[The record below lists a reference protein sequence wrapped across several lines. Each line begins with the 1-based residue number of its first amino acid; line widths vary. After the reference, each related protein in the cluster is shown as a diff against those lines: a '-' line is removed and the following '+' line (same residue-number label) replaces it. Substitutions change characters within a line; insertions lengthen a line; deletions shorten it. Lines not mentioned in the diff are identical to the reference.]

1 MASIGLRPPRP
12 RHPSR
17 PPSDTPARRR
27 PLAARCALLS
37 FLWPGLGQI
46 AGGAR
51 RRGIF
56 LVVLTATLL
65 LGALVVLARQG
76 RDTLIGEA
84 VDTRVLVGV
93 LIANGLICLY
103 RLGAIADA
111 ARLGYAASGTVVTL
125 AILATLVILPQ
136 AAAGWYAYTAYDTVT
151 EVFEESEPADVL
163 VPVADEFDVPAA
175 TATIPSGPGGLA
187 AADPTSISEV
197 TRTPEQAAAAL
208 AAQKEAAKHLP
219 AWRKRG
225 RLNIVL
231 LGADAGPGR
240 SGLRTDTM
248 MVATI
253 DLKSHRAALFSVP
266 RNMGGVPLPP
276 LAARAA
282 GARFPGIL
290 NALHRFGTAHPT
302 LFPGGKDPGAT
313 ALKQTLGQLTGLPID
328 YYVMVDFRGFHG
340 LVDALGGVTLDI
352 PHAVL
357 DRVSPYERGGEWIRI
372 DLQPGRQHLD
382 ADQAFAYVRARS
394 TSSDWARIKR
404 QRCVIAAI
412 ADAAGPTTVL
422 RSFRGL
428 TRTFRQN
435 FSTDIPAKQLPALAK
450 IATSIHMSQVVSI
463 GFTPPEFTSG
473 GTATGAAMPD
483 IPAIRTAV
491 RDALKKPPAKTD
503 PRTIGGGA
511 CY

>member
-1 MASIGLRPPRP
+1 MRGILARLMASTGLRPPRP
-12 RHPSR
+12 RHPSQ
-17 PPSDTPARRR
+17 PPTDLPPRRG

-37 FLWPGLGQI
+37 FVWPGLGQI
-46 AGGAR
+46 RAGAR
-51 RRGIF
+51 HRGIV
-56 LVVLTATLL
+56 LVAFTAALL
-65 LGALVVLARQG
+65 AGLVAVVAMQG
-76 RDTLIGEA
+76 RATLIGDA
-84 VDTRVLVGV
+84 VDTRVLTGV
-93 LIANGLICLY
+93 LVVNLLVALY

-111 ARLGYAASGTVVTL
+111 ARLGRRTSGTVATL
-125 AILATLVILPQ
+125 GILATLVLLPH
-136 AAAGWYAYTAYDTVT
+136 AAAGWYVYTAYDTVT
-151 EVFEESEPADVL
+151 EVFEPAEPTDVL
-163 VPVADEFDVPAA
+163 EPVPDEFDVPGTA
-175 TATIPSGPGGLA
+175 TAGAL
-187 AADPTSISEV
+187 AADPTSVSAV
-197 TRTPEQAAAAL
+197 NRTPAEKAKALVAATS
-208 AAQKEAAKHLP
+208 KNLP
-219 AWRKRG
+219 AWQKRG

-253 DLKSHRAALFSVP
+253 DLKTHRAALFSVP

-276 LAARAA
+276 RAARAA

-290 NALHRFGTAHPT
+290 NALHGFGTAHPD

-340 LVDALGGVTLDI
+340 LVDALGGVTLEI

-357 DRVSPYERGGEWIRI
+357 DRVSPYEQGGQWIRI
-372 DLQPGRQHLD
+372 DLAPGRQHLT

-394 TSSDWARIKR
+394 TTSDWARIKR
-404 QRCVIAAI
+404 QRCVIAAL
-412 ADAAGPTTVL
+412 ADATGPITVL
-422 RSFRGL
+422 RSFRAL
-428 TRTFRQN
+428 AKTFRDN
-435 FSTDIPAKQLPALAK
+435 FSTDIPAKHLPELARL
-450 IATSIHMSQVVSI
+450 ATSIHMGQVVSI

-483 IPAIRTAV
+483 IPAIRKAV
-491 RDALKKPPAKTD
+491 RDALKKAPAKSD

-511 CY
+511 CF

>member
-1 MASIGLRPPRP
+1 MASIGLRLPRQ
-12 RHPSR
+12 RHPPQ
-17 PPSDTPARRR
+17 PPIDAPPRRR

-46 AGGAR
+46 NGGAR
-51 RRGIF
+51 RRGF
-56 LVVLTATLL
+56 VLVAVTATLL
-65 LGALVVLARQG
+65 AGTLGVLALQG

-84 VDTRVLVGV
+84 VDTRVLAGV
-93 LIANGLICLY
+93 LVANALIALY

-111 ARLGYAASGTVVTL
+111 ARLGYRASGTAVTL
-125 AILATLVILPQ
+125 AVLAALVIVPQ

-151 EVFEESEPADVL
+151 EVFEEAEPTDVL
-163 VPVADEFDVPAA
+163 VPVADEFDVPETPGTPA
-175 TATIPSGPGGLA
+175 GGLA
-187 AADPTSISEV
+187 ADPSSIPTIS
-197 TRTPEQAAAAL
+197 RTPEKAAVPVAAAP
-208 AAQKEAAKHLP
+208 AKNLP
-219 AWRKRG
+219 AWKKRG

-253 DLKSHRAALFSVP
+253 DLKTRRAAIFSVP

-276 LAARAA
+276 RAARAT

-290 NALHRFGTAHPT
+290 NALHRFGTAHPE

-340 LVDALGGVTLDI
+340 LVDALGGVTLEI

-357 DRVSPYERGGEWIRI
+357 DRVSPYEQGGEWIRI
-372 DLQPGRQHLD
+372 DLKPGRQHLT

-394 TSSDWARIKR
+394 TTSDWARIKR
-404 QRCVIAAI
+404 QRCVIAAL
-412 ADAAGPTTVL
+412 ADATGPTTVL

-428 TRTFRQN
+428 TKTFREN
-435 FSTDIPAKQLPALAK
+435 FSTDIPAKQLPELAK
-450 IATSIHMSQVVSI
+450 LATSIHMSQVVSI

-483 IPAIRTAV
+483 IPAIRQAV
-491 RDALKKPPAKTD
+491 RDALKKPPAKSD

-511 CY
+511 CF

>member
-1 MASIGLRPPRP
+1 MASIGLRPPRK
-12 RHPSR
+12 RHPQ
-17 PPSDTPARRR
+17 PPSETPPRRR

-46 AGGAR
+46 RAGAR
-51 RRGIF
+51 RRGIA
-56 LVVLTATLL
+56 LVGFTVLL
-65 LGALVVLARQG
+65 LVGALALLALQG

-84 VDTRVLVGV
+84 VDTRVLAGVLVADV
-93 LIANGLICLY
+93 LIAVY

-111 ARLGYAASGTVVTL
+111 ARLGHRASGTVTTL
-125 AILATLVILPQ
+125 AILGILVLVPHT
-136 AAAGWYAYTAYDTVT
+136 AAGWYAYTAYDTVT
-151 EVFEESEPADVL
+151 EVFEEAEPTDVL
-163 VPVADEFDVPAA
+163 VPVADEFDAPLAG
-175 TATIPSGPGGLA
+175 TTSGGVL
-187 AADPTSISEV
+187 AADPASVSAV
-197 TRTPEQAAAAL
+197 SRRPEQAAAAL
-208 AAQKEAAKHLP
+208 PTAAKNLP
-219 AWRKRG
+219 AWQKRG

-253 DLKSHRAALFSVP
+253 ELKTHRAALFSVP

-276 LAARAA
+276 RAARGA

-290 NALHRFGTAHPT
+290 NALHGFGTAHPE

-357 DRVSPYERGGEWIRI
+357 DRVSPYEKGGKWIRI
-372 DLQPGRQHLD
+372 DLQAGRQHLT
-382 ADQAFAYVRARS
+382 ADEAFAYVRARS
-394 TSSDWARIKR
+394 TTSDWARIKR
-404 QRCVIAAI
+404 QRCVIAAL
-412 ADAAGPTTVL
+412 ADATGPTAVL

-428 TRTFRQN
+428 AKTFREN
-435 FSTDIPAKQLPALAK
+435 FTTDIPARHLPELARL
-450 IATSIHMSQVVSI
+450 ATSIQMSRVVSI
-463 GFTPPEFTSG
+463 GFTPPDFTSG
-473 GTATGAAMPD
+473 VTAAGKDMPD
-483 IPAIRTAV
+483 IPAIRAAV
-491 RDALKKPPAKTD
+491 RDALTKAPAKTD

-511 CY
+511 CI

>member
-1 MASIGLRPPRP
+1 MASTGLRPPRQ
-12 RHPSR
+12 RHPSQ
-17 PPSDTPARRR
+17 PPNDPPERRG

-37 FLWPGLGQI
+37 FLWPGLGQLK
-46 AGGAR
+46 AGAR
-51 RRGIF
+51 RRG
-56 LVVLTATLL
+56 V
-65 LGALVVLARQG
+65 ALVVFTALLLAGFLAALAFQG

-93 LIANGLICLY
+93 LIANGLVALY

-111 ARLGYAASGTVVTL
+111 ARLGRRTSGTVVTL
-125 AILATLVILPQ
+125 VILTALVLVPH
-136 AAAGWYAYTAYDTVT
+136 AAAGWYVYTAYDTVT
-151 EVFEESEPADVL
+151 EVFEPDEPTDVL
-163 VPVADEFDVPAA
+163 EPVPDEFDVPAT
-175 TATIPSGPGGLA
+175 TAAGTGAL
-187 AADPTSISEV
+187 AADPSSV
-197 TRTPEQAAAAL
+197 AAVGRTPEEKAAAL
-208 AAQKEAAKHLP
+208 AAATAKNLP
-219 AWRKRG
+219 AWQKRG

-253 DLKSHRAALFSVP
+253 DLKTHRAALFSVP

-276 LAARAA
+276 RAARAA

-290 NALHRFGTAHPT
+290 NALHQFGTAHAN

-357 DRVSPYERGGEWIRI
+357 DRVSPYEKGGEWIRI
-372 DLQPGRQHLD
+372 DLHPGRQHLT

-394 TSSDWARIKR
+394 TTSDWARIKR
-404 QRCVIAAI
+404 QRCVIAAL
-412 ADAAGPTTVL
+412 ADATGPTTVL
-422 RSFRGL
+422 RSFRSI
-428 TRTFRQN
+428 TKTFREN
-435 FSTDIPAKQLPALAK
+435 FSTDIPAKHLPALAK
-450 IATSIHMSQVVSI
+450 LATSIHMSQVVSI

-483 IPAIRTAV
+483 IPAIRQAV
-491 RDALKKPPAKTD
+491 RDALKKPPAKAD

-511 CY
+511 CS

>member
-1 MASIGLRPPRP
+1 MPSTGLRGPRR
-12 RHPSR
+12 RHPS
-17 PPSDTPARRR
+17 PPSDAPPRRR

-46 AGGAR
+46 SAGVR
-51 RRGIF
+51 RRG
-56 LVVLTATLL
+56 VVLVIVTSALL
-65 LGALVVLARQG
+65 AGAIALLALQG
-76 RDTLIGEA
+76 RDALIGEA

-93 LIANGLICLY
+93 LVADVLLAVY
-103 RLGAIADA
+103 RLAAIADA
-111 ARLGYAASGTVVTL
+111 ARLGRRARGTIVTL
-125 AILATLVILPQ
+125 ATLATLVVVPH

-151 EVFEESEPADVL
+151 EVFAQAEPTDVL
-163 VPVADEFDVPAA
+163 EPVPDEFDAPA
-175 TATIPSGPGGLA
+175 TADAPTGTL
-187 AADPTSISEV
+187 AADPSSV
-197 TRTPEQAAAAL
+197 SAVGRTPEQAAPAL
-208 AAQKEAAKHLP
+208 EAEASKDLP
-219 AWRKRG
+219 AWQKRG

-253 DLKSHRAALFSVP
+253 DLKTHRAALFSVP

-276 LAARAA
+276 RAALGA

-290 NALHRFGTAHPT
+290 NALHGFAVAHPD

-357 DRVSPYERGGEWIRI
+357 DRVSPFEKGGEWIRI
-372 DLQPGRQHLD
+372 DLKPGRQHLS
-382 ADQAFAYVRARS
+382 ADEAFAYVRARS
-394 TSSDWARIKR
+394 TTSDWARIKR
-404 QRCVIAAI
+404 QRCVIAAL
-412 ADAAGPTTVL
+412 ADATGPSTVL
-422 RSFRGL
+422 RSFRSL
-428 TRTFRQN
+428 TKTFREN
-435 FSTDIPAKQLPALAK
+435 FTTDIPAKHLPKLARL
-450 IATSIHMSQVVSI
+450 ATSIDMSRVVSI

-473 GTATGAAMPD
+473 VTKQGKDMPD
-483 IPAIRTAV
+483 VPAIRKAV
-491 RDALKKPPAKTD
+491 RDALAAPPAKTD

-511 CY
+511 CT

>member
-1 MASIGLRPPRP
+1 MASIGLRWPRP
-12 RHPSR
+12 RHPSQ
-17 PPSDTPARRR
+17 PPSDTPVRRR

-56 LVVLTATLL
+56 LAVLTATLL
-65 LGALVVLARQG
+65 LGVLVVLAQQG
-76 RDTLIGEA
+76 RETLIGEA
-84 VDTRVLVGV
+84 VDTRVLVGL
-93 LIANGLICLY
+93 LIADGLIVLY

-111 ARLGYAASGTVVTL
+111 ARLGYWAHGTVVTL

-136 AAAGWYAYTAYDTVT
+136 AAAAWYAYTAYDTVT
-151 EVFEESEPADVL
+151 EVFEESEPTDVL
-163 VPVADEFDVPAA
+163 VPVADEFDVPAETPA
-175 TATIPSGPGGLA
+175 TPSGGLA
-187 AADPTSISEV
+187 GGDPTLVSGG
-197 TRTPEQAAAAL
+197 TRTPEDAAAAV
-208 AAQKEAAKHLP
+208 AAAKAEKAKNRL
-219 AWRKRG
+219 AWQKRG

-253 DLKSHRAALFSVP
+253 DLKTRRAAIFSVP

-276 LAARAA
+276 RAARAA
-282 GARFPGIL
+282 GVRFPGIL
-290 NALHRFGTAHPT
+290 NALHGFGTAHPE

-340 LVDALGGVTLDI
+340 LVDALGGVTLEV
-352 PHAVL
+352 PHPVL
-357 DRVSPYERGGEWIRI
+357 DRVSPYEKGGEWIRI
-372 DLQPGRQHLD
+372 DLEAGRQHLT

-394 TSSDWARIKR
+394 TTSDWARIKR
-404 QRCVIAAI
+404 QRCVIAAL
-412 ADAAGPTTVL
+412 ADATGPTTVL

-428 TRTFRQN
+428 TKTFREN

-450 IATSIHMSQVVSI
+450 LATSIHMSQVVSI

-473 GTATGAAMPD
+473 GTETGAAMPD
-483 IPAIRTAV
+483 IPAIRKAV
-491 RDALKKPPAKTD
+491 KDALKKAPGKSD

-511 CY
+511 CV

>member
-12 RHPSR
+12 RHPTQPPNDP
-17 PPSDTPARRR
+17 PPSRRG

-46 AGGAR
+46 KAGAR
-51 RRGIF
+51 RRGIV
-56 LVVLTATLL
+56 LVAATTALLIGVL
-65 LGALVVLARQG
+65 GVFVLQG
-76 RDTLIGEA
+76 RDALIGEA

-93 LIANGLICLY
+93 LVANALLALY

-111 ARLGYAASGTVVTL
+111 ARLGRRASGTVVTL
-125 AILATLVILPQ
+125 AILGTLVLVPH
-136 AAAGWYAYTAYDTVT
+136 AAAGWYVYTAYDTVT
-151 EVFEESEPADVL
+151 TVFETAEPTDVL
-163 VPVADEFDVPAA
+163 EPVPDEFDVPATTDA
-175 TATIPSGPGGLA
+175 GGLA
-187 AADPTSISEV
+187 SDPTSISAV
-197 TRTPEQAAAAL
+197 NRTPEEKAKAL
-208 AAQKEAAKHLP
+208 AASAAATRKNLP
-219 AWRKRG
+219 AWQKRG

-276 LAARAA
+276 RAARGA
-282 GARFPGIL
+282 GARFPNIL
-290 NALHRFGTAHPT
+290 NALHGFGTAHPD
-302 LFPGGKDPGAT
+302 LFPGGKDPGTT

-372 DLQPGRQHLD
+372 DLRPGRQHLS

-394 TSSDWARIKR
+394 TTSDWARIKR
-404 QRCVIAAI
+404 QRCVIAAL
-412 ADAAGPTTVL
+412 ADATGPTTVL
-422 RSFRGL
+422 RSFRAL
-428 TRTFRQN
+428 TRTFREN
-435 FSTDIPAKQLPALAK
+435 FSTDIPARHLPELAK
-450 IATSIHMSQVVSI
+450 LATSIHLSQVVSI
-463 GFTPPEFTSG
+463 GFTPPGFTSG
-473 GTATGAAMPD
+473 VTERGAAMPD
-483 IPAIRTAV
+483 VPAIRQAV
-491 RDALKKPPAKTD
+491 RDALGKAPATSD

-511 CY
+511 CN

>member
-1 MASIGLRPPRP
+1 MASPGLRPPRQ
-12 RHPSR
+12 RHPSQ
-17 PPSDTPARRR
+17 PPTETPPRRR
-27 PLAARCALLS
+27 LLAARCALLS

-46 AGGAR
+46 RAGAR
-51 RRGIF
+51 RRGIVLAGITAAL
-56 LVVLTATLL
+56 LVATLAL
-65 LGALVVLARQG
+65 LALQG

-84 VDTRVLVGV
+84 VDTRVLLGVLLANV
-93 LIANGLICLY
+93 LIALF

-111 ARLGYAASGTVVTL
+111 ARLGHRAGGTVVTL
-125 AILATLVILPQ
+125 VILATLVIVPQ

-151 EVFEESEPADVL
+151 EVFEEAEPTDVL
-163 VPVADEFDVPAA
+163 LPVADEFDAP
-175 TATIPSGPGGLA
+175 
-187 AADPTSISEV
+187 ADPTSISAV
-197 TRTPEQAAAAL
+197 ARTPEEKAAAA
-208 AAQKEAAKHLP
+208 AAAKTATKKNLP
-219 AWRKRG
+219 AWQKRG

-253 DLKSHRAALFSVP
+253 DLKTHRAALFSVP

-276 LAARAA
+276 LAARRA

-290 NALHRFGTAHPT
+290 NALHGFGTAHPE
-302 LFPGGKDPGAT
+302 LFPGGKDPGT
-313 ALKQTLGQLTGLPID
+313 SALKQTLGRLTGLPID

-357 DRVSPYERGGEWIRI
+357 DRVSPYQKGGEWIRI
-372 DLQPGRQHLD
+372 DLKPGRQHLT

-394 TSSDWARIKR
+394 TTSDWARIKR
-404 QRCVIAAI
+404 QRCVIAAL
-412 ADAAGPTTVL
+412 ADATGPTTVL

-428 TRTFRQN
+428 TKAFRES
-435 FSTDIPAKQLPALAK
+435 FSTDIPAKHLPALAK
-450 IATSIHMSQVVSI
+450 LATSIPMSQVVSI

-473 GTATGAAMPD
+473 VTATGASMPD
-483 IPAIRTAV
+483 IPAIRKAV
-491 RDALKKPPAKTD
+491 RDTIKKPPAKSD

-511 CY
+511 CF

>member
-1 MASIGLRPPRP
+1 MASTGLRPPRP
-12 RHPSR
+12 RHPPQ
-17 PPSDTPARRR
+17 PPSGTPPRRR

-37 FLWPGLGQI
+37 FLWPGLGQV

-51 RRGIF
+51 RRGVF

-65 LGALVVLARQG
+65 VGALVVLARQG

-93 LIANGLICLY
+93 LIANGLIALY

-111 ARLGYAASGTVVTL
+111 ARLGYRTRGTVLTL
-125 AILATLVILPQ
+125 AILTALVILPQ
-136 AAAGWYAYTAYDTVT
+136 AAAAWYAYTAYDTVT
-151 EVFEESEPADVL
+151 EVFEESEPTDVL
-163 VPVADEFDVPAA
+163 VPVADEFDAPAA
-175 TATIPSGPGGLA
+175 TTATPASGLA
-187 AADPTSISEV
+187 GV

-208 AAQKEAAKHLP
+208 TAQKEAAKHLP
-219 AWRKRG
+219 AWQRRG
-225 RLNIVL
+225 RLNIAL

-240 SGLRTDTM
+240 PGLRTDTM
-248 MVATI
+248 MIATI
-253 DLKSHRAALFSVP
+253 DLKTHRAALFSVP

-276 LAARAA
+276 RAARGA
-282 GARFPGIL
+282 GVRFPGIL
-290 NALHRFGTAHPT
+290 NALHAFGTAHPD
-302 LFPGGKDPGAT
+302 LFPGGKDPGVT

-340 LVDALGGVTLDI
+340 LVGALGGVTLDI

-357 DRVSPYERGGEWIRI
+357 DRVSPYEKGGEWIRI
-372 DLQPGRQHLD
+372 DLKPGRRHLT

-404 QRCVIAAI
+404 QRCVIAAL
-412 ADAAGPTTVL
+412 ADATGPTTVL

-428 TRTFRQN
+428 AKTFREN
-435 FSTDIPAKQLPALAK
+435 LSTDIPAKHLPELARL
-450 IATSIHMSQVVSI
+450 ATSINMGQVVSI

-473 GTATGAAMPD
+473 VTTAGKDMPD
-483 IPAIRTAV
+483 IPAIRKAV
-491 RDALKKPPAKTD
+491 RDALRKAPAKSD

-511 CY
+511 CF

>member
-175 TATIPSGPGGLA
+175 TATIP
-187 AADPTSISEV
+187 TW
-197 TRTPEQAAAAL
+197 TRRAG
-208 AAQKEAAKHLP
+208 
-219 AWRKRG
+219 RG
-225 RLNIVL
+225 RSDVH
-231 LGADAGPGR
+231 LGGDAYTRAGGGRAGRAEGGGEAPSRLAEAGP
-240 SGLRTDTM
+240 
-248 MVATI
+248 AQ
-253 DLKSHRAALFSVP
+253 HRAARRRRGP
-266 RNMGGVPLPP
+266 RPL
-276 LAARAA
+276 RACA
-282 GARFPGIL
+282 
-290 NALHRFGTAHPT
+290 PT
-302 LFPGGKDPGAT
+302 
-313 ALKQTLGQLTGLPID
+313 
-328 YYVMVDFRGFHG
+328 R
-340 LVDALGGVTLDI
+340 
-352 PHAVL
+352 
-357 DRVSPYERGGEWIRI
+357 
-372 DLQPGRQHLD
+372 
-382 ADQAFAYVRARS
+382 
-394 TSSDWARIKR
+394 
-404 QRCVIAAI
+404 
-412 ADAAGPTTVL
+412 
-422 RSFRGL
+422 
-428 TRTFRQN
+428 
-435 FSTDIPAKQLPALAK
+435 
-450 IATSIHMSQVVSI
+450 
-463 GFTPPEFTSG
+463 
-473 GTATGAAMPD
+473 
-483 IPAIRTAV
+483 
-491 RDALKKPPAKTD
+491 
-503 PRTIGGGA
+503 
-511 CY
+511 